1 MKLFSSKTR
10 QSLCLA
16 LAACMPLLAPLDAL
30 AHRQFIVPTSTVVNG
45 KAPWVSFDAAAATDV
60 FFFDHVAMNLNNLVI
75 TAADG
80 SNIKAENQSSG
91 KLRSN
96 FEIRAEMQG
105 TYKISVVNDGIN
117 ASYKENGAPK
127 RWRGTAEAFAKEV
140 PANAQDLQVSHNQG
154 RVETFVTNG
163 KPSDVAL
170 KPSGKGLEL
179 NPITHPNDLVNS
191 DQAQFQF
198 LIDGKP
204 AAGVK
209 VTVIAGGI
217 RYRQKLDEQ
226 LLTADSEGKVSIKWQ
241 GAGLY
246 WMQATFSDNKSTI
259 PGVKERRASYVATLE
274 VMPD

>member
-1 MKLFSSKTR
+1 MNFFSTKTSKR
-10 QSLCLA
+10 ICLA

-60 FFFDHVAMNLNNLVI
+60 FFFDHVAMNLTNLVV

-80 SNIKAENQSSG
+80 SIIKVENQSTG
-91 KLRSN
+91 KLRSS
-96 FEIRAEMQG
+96 FDFRAEMTG
-105 TYKISVVNDGIN
+105 TYRVAVVNDGVN
-117 ASYKENGAPK
+117 ASYKENGATK
-127 RWRGTAEAFAKEV
+127 RWRGTVEAFAKEV
-140 PANAQDLQVSHNQG
+140 PANAEELQVSHNQG

-163 KPSDVAL
+163 KPSTIAAT
-170 KPSGKGLEL
+170 GKGLEL
-179 NPITHPNDLVNS
+179 SPITHPNDLVVGEA
-191 DQAQFQF
+191 AQFKF

-204 AAGVK
+204 AVGAK

-226 LLTADSEGKVSIKWQ
+226 ILTTDSEGKVSINWQ

-246 WMQATFSDNKSTI
+246 WLQASLNDNKSTV
-259 PGVKERRASYVATLE
+259 PGIKDRRASYVATLE
-274 VMPD
+274 VMPQ

>member
-1 MKLFSSKTR
+1 MNFFSTKTSKR
-10 QSLCLA
+10 ICLA

-60 FFFDHVAMNLNNLVI
+60 FFFDHVAMNLTNLVV

-80 SNIKAENQSSG
+80 SIIKVENQSTG
-91 KLRSN
+91 KLRSS
-96 FEIRAEMQG
+96 FDFRAEMTG
-105 TYKISVVNDGIN
+105 TYRVAVVNDGVN
-117 ASYKENGAPK
+117 ASYKENGATK
-127 RWRGTAEAFAKEV
+127 RWRGTVEAFAKEV
-140 PANAQDLQVSHNQG
+140 PANAEELQVSHNQG

-163 KPSDVAL
+163 KPSTIATT
-170 KPSGKGLEL
+170 GKGLEL
-179 NPITHPNDLVNS
+179 SPITHPNDLVVGEA
-191 DQAQFQF
+191 AQFKF

-204 AAGVK
+204 AVGAK

-226 LLTADSEGKVSIKWQ
+226 ILTTDSEGKVSINWQ

-246 WMQATFSDNKSTI
+246 WLQASLSDNKSTV
-259 PGVKERRASYVATLE
+259 PGIKDRRASYVATLE
-274 VMPD
+274 VMPQ

>member
-1 MKLFSSKTR
+1 MNFFSTKTSKR
-10 QSLCLA
+10 ICLA

-60 FFFDHVAMNLNNLVI
+60 FFFDHVAMNLTNLVV

-80 SNIKAENQSSG
+80 SFIKVENQSTG
-91 KLRSN
+91 KLRSS
-96 FEIRAEMQG
+96 FDFRAEMTG
-105 TYKISVVNDGIN
+105 TYRVAVVNDGVN
-117 ASYKENGAPK
+117 ASYKENGATK
-127 RWRGTAEAFAKEV
+127 RWRGTVEAFAKEV
-140 PANAQDLQVSHNQG
+140 PANAEELQVSHNQG

-163 KPSDVAL
+163 KPSTIAAT
-170 KPSGKGLEL
+170 GKGLEL
-179 NPITHPNDLVNS
+179 SPITHPNDLVVGEA
-191 DQAQFQF
+191 AQFKF

-204 AAGVK
+204 AVGAK

-226 LLTADSEGKVSIKWQ
+226 ILTTDSEGKVSINWQ

-246 WMQATFSDNKSTI
+246 WLQASLSDNKSTV
-259 PGVKERRASYVATLE
+259 PGIKDRRASYVATLE
-274 VMPD
+274 VMPQ

>member
-1 MKLFSSKTR
+1 MNFFSTKTSKR
-10 QSLCLA
+10 ICLA

-60 FFFDHVAMNLNNLVI
+60 FFFDHVAMNLTNLVV

-80 SNIKAENQSSG
+80 SIIKVENQSTG
-91 KLRSN
+91 KLRSS
-96 FEIRAEMQG
+96 FDFRAEMTG
-105 TYKISVVNDGIN
+105 TYRVAVVNDGVN
-117 ASYKENGAPK
+117 ASYKENGATK
-127 RWRGTAEAFAKEV
+127 RWRGTVEAFAKEV
-140 PANAQDLQVSHNQG
+140 PANAEELQVSHNQG

-163 KPSDVAL
+163 KPSTIAAT
-170 KPSGKGLEL
+170 GKVLEL
-179 NPITHPNDLVNS
+179 SPITHPNDLVVGEA
-191 DQAQFQF
+191 AQFKF

-204 AAGVK
+204 AVGAK

-226 LLTADSEGKVSIKWQ
+226 ILTTDNEGKVSINWQ

-246 WMQATFSDNKSTI
+246 WLQASLSDNKSTV
-259 PGVKERRASYVATLE
+259 PGIKDRRASYVATLE
-274 VMPD
+274 VMPQ

>member
-1 MKLFSSKTR
+1 MNFFSTKTSKR
-10 QSLCLA
+10 ICLA

-60 FFFDHVAMNLNNLVI
+60 FFFDHVAMNLTNLVV

-80 SNIKAENQSSG
+80 SIIKVENQSTG
-91 KLRSN
+91 KLRSS
-96 FEIRAEMQG
+96 FDFRAEMTG
-105 TYKISVVNDGIN
+105 TYRVAVVNDGVN
-117 ASYKENGAPK
+117 ASYKENGATK
-127 RWRGTAEAFAKEV
+127 RWRGTVEAFAKEV
-140 PANAQDLQVSHNQG
+140 PANAEELQVSHNQG

-163 KPSDVAL
+163 KPSTIAAT
-170 KPSGKGLEL
+170 GKGLEL
-179 NPITHPNDLVNS
+179 SPITHPNDLVVGEA
-191 DQAQFQF
+191 AQFKF

-204 AAGVK
+204 AVGAK

-226 LLTADSEGKVSIKWQ
+226 ILTTDSEGKVSINWQ

-246 WMQATFSDNKSTI
+246 WLQASLSDNKSTV
-259 PGVKERRASYVATLE
+259 PGIKDRRASYVATLE
-274 VMPD
+274 VMPQ

>member
-1 MKLFSSKTR
+1 MKLFSNKTR
-10 QSLCLA
+10 QNICLA
-16 LAACMPLLAPLDAL
+16 LAACMPFLAPLDAL

-60 FFFDHVAMNLNNLVI
+60 FFFDHVALNLNNLVI

-80 SNIKAENQSSG
+80 SSIKAENQTTG

-96 FEIRAEMQG
+96 FDLRADLKG

-140 PANAQDLQVSHNQG
+140 PANAEDLQVSHNQG

-163 KPSDVAL
+163 KPNLTAL

-179 NPITHPNDLVNS
+179 NAITHPNDLVNG
-191 DQAQFQF
+191 DPAQFQF

-226 LLTADSEGKVSIKWQ
+226 TLTADNEGKVSIKWQ

-246 WMQATFSDNKSTI
+246 WMQATLSDNQSSV
-259 PGVKERRASYVATLE
+259 PGIKERRASYVATLE

>member
-1 MKLFSSKTR
+1 MNFFSTKTSKR
-10 QSLCLA
+10 ICLA

-60 FFFDHVAMNLNNLVI
+60 FFFDHVAMNLTNLVV

-80 SNIKAENQSSG
+80 SFIKVENQSTG
-91 KLRSN
+91 KLRSS
-96 FEIRAEMQG
+96 FDFRAEMTG
-105 TYKISVVNDGIN
+105 TYRVAVVNDGVN
-117 ASYKENGAPK
+117 ASYKENGATK
-127 RWRGTAEAFAKEV
+127 RWRGTVEAFAKEV
-140 PANAQDLQVSHNQG
+140 PANAEELQVSHNQG

-163 KPSDVAL
+163 KPSTIATT
-170 KPSGKGLEL
+170 GKGLEL
-179 NPITHPNDLVNS
+179 SPITHPNDLVVGEA
-191 DQAQFQF
+191 AQFKF

-204 AAGVK
+204 AVGAK

-226 LLTADSEGKVSIKWQ
+226 ILTTDSEGKVSINWQ

-246 WMQATFSDNKSTI
+246 WLQASLSDNKSTV
-259 PGVKERRASYVATLE
+259 PGIKDRRASYVATLE
-274 VMPD
+274 VMPQ

>member
-1 MKLFSSKTR
+1 MNFFSTQASKR
-10 QSLCLA
+10 ICLA

-45 KAPWVSFDAAAATDV
+45 KAPWISFDAAAATDV
-60 FFFDHVAMNLNNLVI
+60 FFFDHVAMNLTNLVI

-80 SNIKAENQSSG
+80 SIVKTENQSTG
-91 KLRSN
+91 KLRSS
-96 FEIRAEMQG
+96 FDLRAEMVG
-105 TYKISVVNDGIN
+105 TYRIAVVNDGIN
-117 ASYKENGAPK
+117 ASYKENGATK

-140 PANAQDLQVSHNQG
+140 PANAEELQVSHNQG

-163 KPSDVAL
+163 KPSAL
-170 KPSGKGLEL
+170 KSTGKGLEL
-179 NPITHPNDLVNS
+179 SPITHPNDLVTGE
-191 DQAQFQF
+191 AAHFKF

-204 AAGVK
+204 AAGAK

-226 LLTADSEGKVSIKWQ
+226 ILTTDSEGKVSINWQ

-246 WMQATFSDNKSTI
+246 WIQASLSDNKSTV
-259 PGVKERRASYVATLE
+259 PGIKDRRASYVATLE
-274 VMPD
+274 VMPQ